1 MKTNNKTNLALD
13 GIDAASGLL
22 SLLHP
27 GLTAITV
34 ITFVIRQIIAFASPD
49 DIVARMKKIESKL
62 AKKKITI
69 EDFKTK
75 ALNMTEHN
83 SYIARN
89 NLNYILVNC
98 IPETLDVYIE
108 LWIDYIMKDT
118 NSIQEELC
126 EILSSLNK
134 SDLTLLEMIKSF
146 NVYGEKKY
154 FDERELARKETIKKL
169 KEQQVKDNTTKNNSR
184 YIKTNWV
191 DRDIIIDGKTI
202 FWKDFS
208 NYYELNVNEMGY
220 MILMNGVLENG
231 QETMIWAYYVRSFVK
246 LDRLG
251 IIQLDYNSTLGTI
264 NSLNIDRFHITLFG
278 EQLLEYIPLIE
289 NIEIEQ

>member
-1 MKTNNKTNLALD
+1 MKTNKKTNIALD
-13 GIDAASGLL
+13 GVDAASGLL

-27 GLTAITV
+27 GLATITI

-49 DIVARMKKIESKL
+49 DIVPRMKKFESKL

-75 ALNMTEHN
+75 ASNMTEHN

-118 NSIQEELC
+118 N
-126 EILSSLNK
+126 
-134 SDLTLLEMIKSF
+134 
-146 NVYGEKKY
+146 EKK
-154 FDERELARKETIKKL
+154 LARKETIKKL

-208 NYYELNVNEMGY
+208 NHYELNVNEMGY
-220 MILMNGVLENG
+220 MILMNGVLESG
-231 QETMIWAYYVRSFVK
+231 KETMIWAYYVRSFIK

-251 IIQLDYNSTLGTI
+251 IIQLDSNSTLGTI

-278 EQLLEYIPLIE
+278 EQLLNYIPLIE
-289 NIEIEQ
+289 DIDIE

>member
-13 GIDAASGLL
+13 GVDAASGLL
-22 SLLHP
+22 SPLHP
-27 GLTAITV
+27 GLATITI
-34 ITFVIRQIIAFASPD
+34 ITFVIRQITAFASPD

-75 ALNMTEHN
+75 ASNMTEHN

-126 EILSSLNK
+126 EVLSSLNK

-146 NVYGEKKY
+146 NAYGEKKY
-154 FDERELARKETIKKL
+154 FDEKKLARKETIKKL

-208 NYYELNVNEMGY
+208 NHYELNVNEMGY
-220 MILMNGVLENG
+220 MILMNGVLESG
-231 QETMIWAYYVRSFVK
+231 KETMIWAYYVRSFIK

-278 EQLLEYIPLIE
+278 EQLLNYIPLIE
-289 NIEIEQ
+289 DIDVE

>member
-13 GIDAASGLL
+13 GVDAVSGLL

-27 GLTAITV
+27 GLATITI
-34 ITFVIRQIIAFASPD
+34 ITFVIRQITAFASPD

-75 ALNMTEHN
+75 ASNMTEHN

-108 LWIDYIMKDT
+108 LWIDYIMKDS
-118 NSIQEELC
+118 NSIQEELS
-126 EILSSLNK
+126 EVLSSLNK

-146 NVYGEKKY
+146 NAYGEKNILMKRNLQ
-154 FDERELARKETIKKL
+154 EKKL
-169 KEQQVKDNTTKNNSR
+169 
-184 YIKTNWV
+184 
-191 DRDIIIDGKTI
+191 
-202 FWKDFS
+202 
-208 NYYELNVNEMGY
+208 
-220 MILMNGVLENG
+220 
-231 QETMIWAYYVRSFVK
+231 
-246 LDRLG
+246 
-251 IIQLDYNSTLGTI
+251 
-264 NSLNIDRFHITLFG
+264 
-278 EQLLEYIPLIE
+278 
-289 NIEIEQ
+289 